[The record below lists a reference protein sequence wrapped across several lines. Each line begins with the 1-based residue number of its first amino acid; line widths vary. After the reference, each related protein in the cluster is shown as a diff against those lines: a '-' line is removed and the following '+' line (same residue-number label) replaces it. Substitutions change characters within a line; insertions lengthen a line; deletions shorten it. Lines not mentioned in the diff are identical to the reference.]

1 MLYKPRKGKMK
12 KKIIDKIDLVIEDI
26 INIQELIDFDT
37 SDSSEYD
44 LDSVVN
50 LLAEIR
56 GRVNNEEEETE
67 KIDLKDL

>member
-1 MLYKPRKGKMK
+1 MN

-26 INIQELIDFDT
+26 INLQELIDFDT

-44 LDSVVN
+44 LDSVIN

-56 GRVNNEEEETE
+56 GRVSTQEEEVE
-67 KIDLKDL
+67 KIDLKQL

>member
-1 MLYKPRKGKMK
+1 MK

-26 INIQELIDFDT
+26 MNLQELIDFDT

-56 GRVNNEEEETE
+56 GRVNNEEEEVE

>member
-1 MLYKPRKGKMK
+1 MN

-26 INIQELIDFDT
+26 NYLQELIDFDT
-37 SDSSEYD
+37 SDCSEYD

-56 GRVNNEEEETE
+56 GRVANEEDQVE
-67 KIDLKDL
+67 KIDLKQL

>member
-1 MLYKPRKGKMK
+1 MK
-12 KKIIDKIDLVIEDI
+12 KKIIDKIDLIIEDI
-26 INIQELIDFDT
+26 THIQELIDFDT
-37 SDSSEYD
+37 TESSEHD

-56 GRVNNEEEETE
+56 GKVNNEEEEVE

>member
-1 MLYKPRKGKMK
+1 MK

-37 SDSSEYD
+37 SDSSKYD

-56 GRVNNEEEETE
+56 GKVNNEIEEVE

>member
-1 MLYKPRKGKMK
+1 MK

-26 INIQELIDFDT
+26 THIQELIDFDT

-56 GRVNNEEEETE
+56 GRVNNEVEDAE

>member
-1 MLYKPRKGKMK
+1 MN

-26 INIQELIDFDT
+26 NYLQELIDFDT
-37 SDSSEYD
+37 TDSSEYD

-56 GRVNNEEEETE
+56 GRVSNQEEEVER
-67 KIDLKDL
+67 IDLKQL

>member
-1 MLYKPRKGKMK
+1 MN

-26 INIQELIDFDT
+26 NYLQELINFDT

-56 GRVNNEEEETE
+56 GKVANEEDEVE
-67 KIDLKDL
+67 KIDLKQL